1 MFTHFYTL
9 RPYCNLPTQ
18 KKKHENKTKQNW
30 FAATF
35 RDQTLDYDKNTWQ
48 FFEFTVS
55 ITNQN
60 L

>member
-1 MFTHFYTL
+1 MDNVNPFYTL
-9 RPYCNLPTQ
+9 RPYCNL
-18 KKKHENKTKQNW
+18 KKHKNKTKQNW

-35 RDQTLDYDKNTWQ
+35 RDKNVDFDKNTWQ

-55 ITNQN
+55 ITIQN